1 MSSRLIVEAIASE
14 ETLLALATAED
25 RAFVE
30 QFGSAKRRCEVLA
43 WRAMVRRELGDEVA
57 ISHDE
62 YGAPQVDTPNIYIS
76 ISHSRD
82 RVALLISDSPCAVD
96 IEDTARNFRNVS
108 SKYLSAAEQ
117 LLAERYDIFAEMWC
131 AKEALYKYHR
141 KGGLDY
147 VEQISILDD
156 DADNQSFEASICGGE
171 TIRVRLKRE
180 GNHSIALIG

>member
-1 MSSRLIVEAIASE
+1 
-14 ETLLALATAED
+14 
-25 RAFVE
+25 
-30 QFGSAKRRCEVLA
+30 
-43 WRAMVRRELGDEVA
+43 MVRRELGDEVA

-96 IEDTARNFRNVS
+96 IEDAARNFRNVS

-117 LLAERYDIFAEMWC
+117 LLAERYDLFAEIWC

-141 KGGLDY
+141 KGGVDY
-147 VEQISILDD
+147 VEQISILDY
-156 DADNQSFEASICGGE
+156 DAERQLFKASVCGGE
-171 TIRVRLKRE
+171 PVVVRLKRE
-180 GNHSIALIG
+180 DNHSIALIG

>member
-30 QFGSAKRRCEVLA
+30 QFGSAKRRCEVLT
-43 WRAMVRRELGDEVA
+43 WRAMVRRELGEAVA

-62 YGAPQVDTPNIYIS
+62 YGAPQVDTPDTYIS

-82 RVALLISDSPCAVD
+82 RVALLISDTPCAVD
-96 IEDTARNFRNVS
+96 IEDATRNFRNVS
-108 SKYLSAAEQ
+108 SKYLSLSEQ
-117 LLAERYDIFAEMWC
+117 ILAERYNLFAEMWC

-147 VEQISILDD
+147 VEQISILDY
-156 DADNQSFEASICGGE
+156 DADDQCFVASVCDGE
-171 TIRVRLKRE
+171 PVVVRLKRE